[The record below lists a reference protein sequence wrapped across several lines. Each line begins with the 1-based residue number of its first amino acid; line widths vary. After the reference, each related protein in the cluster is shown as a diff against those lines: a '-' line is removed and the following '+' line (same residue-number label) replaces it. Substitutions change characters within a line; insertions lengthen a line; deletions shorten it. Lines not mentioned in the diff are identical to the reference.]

1 MSGFELLEDF
11 LGAVDDVFGEA
22 GEAGDL
28 DAVALFG
35 GAGEDLVEE
44 DDLMVPLL
52 HGDVVVL
59 HGAAALGEGGDLVV
73 VRGEEAAGTD
83 VIVQMLGDA
92 PRDAEAV
99 EGARAAADLV
109 EDDQ

>member
-1 MSGFELLEDF
+1 MLEDL
-11 LGAVDDVFGEA
+11 LGAGDDVFGEA

-28 DAVALFG
+28 DAVAFFG
-35 GAGEDLVEE
+35 AAGEDLAEE
-44 DDLMVPLL
+44 DDLLVPLL

-59 HGAAALGEGGDLVV
+59 HGRAALRERGDLVV

-83 VIVQMLGDA
+83 VIMQMLGDA

-99 EGARAAADLV
+99 EGARAAADLI